1 MEGVDAIVPEL
12 VCNVLTIGI
21 LAGRVR
27 RLKKLAEIVDRDD
40 LAKTLQGI
48 LEELKW
54 SEETDLT
61 EVDPELLKD
70 LRNRFAKTSSSLD
83 L

>member
-1 MEGVDAIVPEL
+1 MDTIVPEP
-12 VCNVLTIGI
+12 VYNVLTVGI

-27 RLKKLAEIVDRDD
+27 RLKKLAEIVGRDD
-40 LAKTLQGI
+40 LAKTLQGT
-48 LEELKW
+48 LEKLKW
-54 SEETDLT
+54 SAETDLT

-70 LRNRFAKTSSSLD
+70 LRNRFAKTPSSLD